1 MILTMRRVFLLLITL
16 LSFYSLST
24 AKEVPFTQEDR
35 DRLIRLE
42 VKVEEGQKALQVQIN
57 GLQKQIDGLQRQVD
71 GLQKQIDELRSD
83 FRTYMSIVIGSIIAL
98 MGFIIWDRRT
108 AISPVVKKAKEL
120 EDRSDRMEKVLI
132 DLAKRN
138 PEIEEALKR
147 AGLL

>member
-57 GLQKQIDGLQRQVD
+57 GLRIAEEHTKEAGRMSEEDVGRLINKLREKYREALRAGIIDSKEDLDVLLLAYELDAILVSG
-71 GLQKQIDELRSD
+71 DEGVRNWAD
-83 FRTYMSIVIGSIIAL
+83 
-98 MGFIIWDRRT
+98 
-108 AISPVVKKAKEL
+108 
-120 EDRSDRMEKVLI
+120 KVGIKLI
-132 DLAKRN
+132 DPKGFRHML
-138 PEIEEALKR
+138 ES
-147 AGLL
+147 LL

>member
-1 MILTMRRVFLLLITL
+1 MRRFLFAFSFLGF
-16 LSFYSLST
+16 LSLAL

-120 EDRSDRMEKVLI
+120 DDRSDRMEKVLK

>member
-1 MILTMRRVFLLLITL
+1 MILTMRKVFLLLVAL

-42 VKVEEGQKALQVQIN
+42 EGQKF
-57 GLQKQIDGLQRQVD
+57 LQKQID
-71 GLQKQIDELRSD
+71 KLRSD

-98 MGFIIWDRRT
+98 VGFIIWDRRT
-108 AISPVVKKAKEL
+108 AISPVVKKTREL
-120 EDRSDRMEKVLI
+120 EDRSDKIEKVLK

>member
-57 GLQKQIDGLQRQVD
+57 GLQKQIDDLRTLMLWGFGVLFSGMGILIGLV
-71 GLQKQIDELRSD
+71 
-83 FRTYMSIVIGSIIAL
+83 M
-98 MGFIIWDRRT
+98 WDRRT
-108 AISPVVKKAKEL
+108 AISPVVKKTREL
-120 EDRSDRMEKVLI
+120 EDRSDRMEKVLK
-132 DLAKRN
+132 DLAKVDSKF
-138 PEIEEALKR
+138 EEALKR
-147 AGLL
+147 AWLL